1 MYKKFTAKDREYL
14 ETIIPRDRLLFGGEI
29 SSDYSHDELG
39 GISAMPDALV
49 FVLSTEEV
57 SAVMK
62 YAYRENLPV
71 VVRGSG
77 TVTCGGGSC
86 AARRNNALHEPYG

>member
-1 MYKKFTAKDREYL
+1 M
-14 ETIIPRDRLLFGGEI
+14 FGGEI

-49 FVLSTEEV
+49 FVLSTKEV

-77 TVTCGGGSC
+77 TGLVGGGSC